1 MTTSYNY
8 ARLDGTIDN
17 EPKEI
22 TTDKSTFTTFSVL
35 TKIENSTDWH
45 KVLVFDTNNIV
56 YANGAE
62 LEKGTKVRVD
72 GYISNRY
79 REIKDDNGKVIA
91 KVKETS
97 IIANKVFVG
106 I

>member
-1 MTTSYNY
+1 MTNSINY
-8 ARLDGTIDN
+8 VRLDGTIDN
-17 EPKEI
+17 QPKEI

-45 KVLVFDTNNIV
+45 KVLVFDTNNI
-56 YANGAE
+56 AAFAGTE
-62 LEKGTKVRVD
+62 LAKGTKVRVD

-91 KVKETS
+91 KVKETC
-97 IIANKVFVG
+97 IVANRVFVG